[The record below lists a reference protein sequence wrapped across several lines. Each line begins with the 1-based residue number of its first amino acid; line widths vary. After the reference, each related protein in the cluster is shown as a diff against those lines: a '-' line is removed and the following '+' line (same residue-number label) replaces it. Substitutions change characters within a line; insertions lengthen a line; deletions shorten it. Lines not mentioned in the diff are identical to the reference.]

1 VYQVVHRDTGNW
13 LKSGSLFLERRYG
26 LNNTNL
32 GIIIFYTLFSI
43 NSYAEMT
50 ILKKGDTAP
59 FEGVLVDAPQMK
71 EFRQI
76 NEDKKNLELQNLKLK
91 DLALINEERVE
102 LYRVQSELLNKEL
115 SKAETR
121 SFWKSIGYFALG
133 VVVTGMAA
141 KVAIES
147 TR

>member
-1 VYQVVHRDTGNW
+1 MKI
-13 LKSGSLFLERRYG
+13 LLILCLLSSSL
-26 LNNTNL
+26 N
-32 GIIIFYTLFSI
+32 
-43 NSYAEMT
+43 AEMVK
-50 ILKKGDTAP
+50 LDKGQSAP
-59 FEGVLVDAPQMK
+59 FDGILSDAAQMK
-71 EFRQI
+71 EFRQL
-76 NEDKKNLELQNLKLK
+76 NEDKKNLEAQNIKLK
-91 DLALINEERVE
+91 DLALINEERVG